1 MSVNP
6 QHRAL
11 YLVSIHLLSEAEE
24 KRRQAQVLLADAERL
39 TSESETVRQAYH
51 TLEQQ
56 QASRE
61 IIAEH
66 GPKLPFHKLTVKKTA
81 DSSGTFEIDEPTRPG
96 SPPVGRGA
104 TMIEAMGDYLLNN
117 QRYLGVTFDVDESA
131 QAAEDARRAAAA
143 AAR

>member
-6 QHRAL
+6 HHRAL

-24 KRRQAQVLLADAERL
+24 KRKQAQALLVDAERL
-39 TSESETVRQAYH
+39 TIESGTVRDAYDA
-51 TLEQQ
+51 LERYQV
-56 QASRE
+56 SKE
-61 IIAEH
+61 ITAEH
-66 GPKLPFHKLTVKKTA
+66 GPKLSAHKLTVKKTA
-81 DSSGTFEIDEPTRPG
+81 DSSGTFEIDEPKRPG

-117 QRYLGVTFDVDESA
+117 QRYLGVTFDLDESA
-131 QAAEDARRAAAA
+131 QEAEDARRAAAE